1 MAKTENAE
9 LQNYNA
15 AAHLQQVVPVEL
27 QLEAA
32 QVGILDHV
40 GVQRVK
46 RGLVVV
52 LQAQGK

>member
-1 MAKTENAE
+1 MHCNTD
-9 LQNYNA
+9 A

-32 QVGILDHV
+32 QVGILDHIC
-40 GVQRVK
+40 VQRVK

-52 LQAQGK
+52 LQAKDK